1 MIKQRGD
8 LGNRKSPFSKHHSN
22 NSWRQDPVMD
32 AHMRGLAGLALV
44 TLLGPLIG
52 CLQALT
58 SASCFLINLH
68 SQCHRLLGSL
78 TKPKAPPP
86 SIRQLWTPL
95 QHRPTYAPCLATWAS
110 LLLREL
116 WHKVPPQDLHAPCR
130 SPSLHCLSPQ
140 VAWPMLLLTQTL
152 PGLWI
157 QKLGLPP
164 PPSLAFPLLLLLSL

>member
-22 NSWRQDPVMD
+22 NSWRQDPAMD

-68 SQCHRLLGSL
+68 SQCHCLLGSL

-86 SIRQLWTPL
+86 ASGSSGHLSSTGPPMLPAWLRGP
-95 QHRPTYAPCLATWAS
+95 PCSSGNCGTKSHLRTCMHPAGPPACTAFLPRS
-110 LLLREL
+110 RGPCFYLLRHSL
-116 WHKVPPQDLHAPCR
+116 DCGSRNSDSHPLH
-130 SPSLHCLSPQ
+130 L
-140 VAWPMLLLTQTL
+140 
-152 PGLWI
+152 
-157 QKLGLPP
+157 
-164 PPSLAFPLLLLLSL
+164 